1 MHMIKIKNK
10 INKQNNEIN
19 ILTNLN
25 CIFII
30 TKVVWL
36 NVIIFYSNSENVDY
50 LIQLRLVIFDTFLY
64 LVRHVL
70 S

>member
-1 MHMIKIKNK
+1 MIKIKNK

-30 TKVVWL
+30 AKVAWL
-36 NVIIFYSNSENVDY
+36 NVIIFYLNTENVDY
-50 LIQLRLVIFDTFLY
+50 LFQLRFVIFDTFLY
-64 LVRHVL
+64 LEL
-70 S
+70 

>member
-1 MHMIKIKNK
+1 MIKIKNK

-30 TKVVWL
+30 AKVAWL
-36 NVIIFYSNSENVDY
+36 NVIIFYLNTENVDY
-50 LIQLRLVIFDTFLY
+50 LFQLRFYFVCLFCF
-64 LVRHVL
+64 
-70 S
+70 

>member
-1 MHMIKIKNK
+1 MIKIKNK